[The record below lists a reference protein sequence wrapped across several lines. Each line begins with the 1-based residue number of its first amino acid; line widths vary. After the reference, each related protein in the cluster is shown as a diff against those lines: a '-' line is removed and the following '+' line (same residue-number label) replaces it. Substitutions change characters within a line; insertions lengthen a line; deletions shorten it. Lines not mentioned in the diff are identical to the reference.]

1 MKAGVYDV
9 EAIRAALPLRM
20 VCEREGL
27 VFRRSGSHVTACC
40 PFHAERTG
48 SFTIQAA
55 TPHRAHCF
63 GCGWGGDVFAFW
75 GQMRGLDASTSSGF
89 LAVAGQ
95 LASLCGMARRLE
107 GVEWSRKDVPKR
119 KALGLEESGR
129 PWLPVMRRLRA
140 AELAQLAE
148 LRGLSVAG
156 LEAAVEDGR
165 LGWSMWPLDAET
177 GRARAGSKASWV
189 VTDAERWVAQFRPLD
204 GSLYAG
210 RGGAD
215 YKSSSTRNVG
225 WPVGAAQGGAKD
237 RVVLVEG
244 GADMLA
250 AYAVLEARGWLE
262 EVAVWCL
269 FGASA
274 RMAPEGLAFARGRRV
289 RVLADNDAPRV
300 KEYKGRGAVAL
311 CPGMEAAAR
320 WGAQLVEAGAAE
332 VSTYDLSPLGQAVG
346 DLNDLVR
353 SDVGDVDWEDV
364 FCF

>member
-1 MKAGVYDV
+1 M
-9 EAIRAALPLRM
+9 
-20 VCEREGL
+20 
-27 VFRRSGSHVTACC
+27 
-40 PFHAERTG
+40 
-48 SFTIQAA
+48 
-55 TPHRAHCF
+55 
-63 GCGWGGDVFAFW
+63 
-75 GQMRGLDASTSSGF
+75 DASTSAGF
-89 LAVAGQ
+89 LSVAGQ

-107 GVEWSRKDVPKR
+107 GVEWKRKEIPRR

-129 PWLPVMRRLRA
+129 PWLPPMRRLRA
-140 AELAQLAE
+140 GELAQLAA
-148 LRGLSVAG
+148 LRGLPVAG

-177 GRARAGSKASWV
+177 GRERSGSKASWV
-189 VTDAERWVAQFRPLD
+189 VTDAERWVAQFRAMD

-210 RGGAD
+210 RDGAD
-215 YKSSSTRNVG
+215 FKSSSTKNVG
-225 WPVGAAQGGAKD
+225 WPVGAAQGVAKD
-237 RVVLVEG
+237 RVVVVEG

-250 AYAVLEARGWLE
+250 AYAVLEAQGWLA

-274 RMAPEGLAFARGRRV
+274 RMAPEGLAFAKGRRV
-289 RVLADNDAPRV
+289 RVLADNDVPRV
-300 KEYKGRGAVAL
+300 KEYKGRAPVVM

-353 SDVGDVDWEDV
+353 SDVGDVDWADV